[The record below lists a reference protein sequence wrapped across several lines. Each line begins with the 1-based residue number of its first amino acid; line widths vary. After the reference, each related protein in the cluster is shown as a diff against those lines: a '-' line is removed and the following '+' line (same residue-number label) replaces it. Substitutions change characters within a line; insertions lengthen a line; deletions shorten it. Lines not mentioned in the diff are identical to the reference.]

1 MTNGER
7 CTWELGR
14 DKSVEKYKKSGETRD
29 RDLAFKKKR
38 KKN

>member
-14 DKSVEKYKKSGETRD
+14 DKSVEK
-29 RDLAFKKKR
+29 KKKKERREIEIWLLKR
-38 KKN
+38 K